1 MANRV
6 YIVRNTNGKAC
17 SNCTGVHEFLT
28 MLTNDAPCDTPA
40 GFSQEV
46 ARNMAKLHCK
56 NGHAD
61 VEQAKDDMLV
71 VLHDSARKLPRGGQA
86 QLAQFTLIE
95 L

>member
-6 YIVRNTNGKAC
+6 HVVRNTKGKEC

-28 MLTNDAPCDTPA
+28 MLTKDAPCDTPA
-40 GFSQEV
+40 GFSKEV
-46 ARNMAKLHCK
+46 ARNMAKLYSK

-61 VEQAKDDMLV
+61 VEKAKDDMLV

-95 L
+95 M